1 MSQPFKLR
9 GRKRAGR
16 IAYRVAGLNDLSCYI
31 NAGNYRQKAPL
42 KFMNLDRR
50 YLCLMSAVLLL
61 SGAIS
66 GCDKFAG
73 QPAAEWTKARKIAG
87 KERRLSHI
95 SGLAVDDKFAYVT
108 IGGTIADQKEGTSG
122 LRKVALD
129 SGAVT
134 NLEDGEQ
141 LPQSDYGGIAT
152 DDKFIYWNAGGNILR
167 VAKDGGKPQ
176 VVAAEHVGIG
186 VDIVVDDEKVYWAN
200 HGYYSPNSPTKPR
213 PIYAAA
219 KQGGTAQVFADQ
231 QNIPHNLV
239 IDEKFVY
246 WLTPTSILKQAKSGG
261 QAQVVYQATEKE
273 GVDEL
278 ASDDEN
284 LYFGFRGAGESRWAL
299 RKISKQGGEPQT
311 LVKTFSLKQFVIDEA
326 NIYFFDEKG
335 LSADELCRVSKNGGE
350 VVKLDAGY
358 ASGVIAQSKTLI
370 YFASLDDIYSFTK

>member
-1 MSQPFKLR
+1 
-9 GRKRAGR
+9 
-16 IAYRVAGLNDLSCYI
+16 
-31 NAGNYRQKAPL
+31 
-42 KFMNLDRR
+42 
-50 YLCLMSAVLLL
+50 MSAVLVAA
-61 SGAIS
+61 GAIS
-66 GCDKFAG
+66 GCGKFARL
-73 QPAAEWTKARKIAG
+73 PAAEWTKARKIAG

-134 NLEDGEQ
+134 NLEDGAQ

-152 DDKFIYWNAGGNILR
+152 DEKFVYWNAGGNILR

-200 HGYYSPNSPTKPR
+200 HGYYSPNSPAKPR
-213 PIYAAA
+213 PVYAAA
-219 KQGGTAQVFADQ
+219 KQGGTAQVFADG
-231 QNIPHNLV
+231 QNIPHSLV

-246 WLTPTSILKQAKSGG
+246 WLTPTSILKQAKAGG
-261 QAQVVYQATEKE
+261 RAEVIYQTTDKE

-299 RKISKQGGEPQT
+299 RRISKQGGEPQT
-311 LVKTFSLKQFVIDEA
+311 LVKTFSLKQFVVDEA
-326 NIYFFDEKG
+326 NIYFFDEDG
-335 LSADELCRVSKNGGE
+335 LSADELCRVSKSGGE

-370 YFASLDDIYSFTK
+370 YFASLDDIYSFAK